1 MFLFELCG
9 GGNMIRGSVAT
20 ADQPACSRQRLES
33 GQILQQCLR
42 AVRGFFMK
50 RVQASDVDD
59 MVQNVALRIQ
69 THLAA
74 ERIDNPERYVFQ
86 VARSVLVDHHR
97 KNVSR
102 MSGQHETLEDWH
114 HPVEELSPERIL
126 AGTDELQHVLNAL
139 QLLPVRTRQAFV
151 LHRFEHLSYSDIALQ
166 MEISVSAVEKHIMRA
181 IRKLSAAID
190 EG

>member
-1 MFLFELCG
+1 M
-9 GGNMIRGSVAT
+9 NRGSAAT
-20 ADQPACSRQRLES
+20 ADQPACARQRVES
-33 GQILQQCLR
+33 TQVLQQCLR

-69 THLAA
+69 NHVAG
-74 ERIDNPERYVFQ
+74 ERIENPERYVFQ
-86 VARSVLVDHHR
+86 VARSVLIDQHR
-97 KNVSR
+97 KNASR
-102 MSGQHETLEDWH
+102 MSAQHDALEEWH
-114 HPVEELSPERIL
+114 HPVEEISPERIL
-126 AGTDELQHVLNAL
+126 AGADELRQVLKAL
-139 QLLPVRTRQAFV
+139 QLLPDRTRQAFV

-166 MEISVSAVEKHIMRA
+166 MGISVSAVEKHIMRA